1 MTHLPKIRREDKAF
15 SLIEVVFAVAIVA
28 FSLVIIVG
36 LLPVGLKNVR
46 ETEDDQ
52 AMGAIV
58 TQIRTQVQQLSLQGT
73 NIAALDATNEFFS
86 QEGVPITGT
95 TELNVTNYYKANF
108 MLSNAGVAS
117 SAFVTSTINGGPIP
131 AATNVV
137 VSVSYPPPNYPK
149 TNVFAIMTATQAGN

>member
-1 MTHLPKIRREDKAF
+1 MTNLPKIRSARAAF

-36 LLPVGLKNVR
+36 MLPVGLKNVR

-58 TQIRTQVQQLSLQGT
+58 TQIRTQVQQLSLQSSGL
-73 NIAALDATNEFFS
+73 AALSATNDYFS

-95 TELNVTNYYKANF
+95 TYNNVTNYYKATF
-108 MLSNAGVAS
+108 LLSNSGVAN
-117 SAFVTSTINGGPIP
+117 STFSNYTIGGNLVPV
-131 AATNVV
+131 AENVV
-137 VSVSYPPPNYPK
+137 VTVSYPPPAYNK
-149 TNVFAIMTATQAGN
+149 ANVFAITAATQAGN